1 MRWSVPTVAAAD
13 AVPGW
18 SSAPVGGTACCG
30 LFSWPAWVGASPS
43 TRPTVSGSPTDR
55 RATDHEVP
63 VPPVRVH
70 DVVADPRQR
79 SAGGTVPQRQDR
91 TRPPDPELALDDW
104 LASVGASAAR
114 AVEAP
119 AALLGEHLP
128 LLADAAINGRRPDS
142 FELDAVH
149 ELGRRAAAQGV
160 SARRAVD
167 LYLSAAWRLWRQLP
181 VVVRSS
187 DPEKVRRA
195 AEAVLRV
202 LDDAIGGP
210 VGGHQ
215 AERRAMIRQ
224 EETLRVEFVDDLLR
238 GDADVSRMV
247 ERAEP
252 FGIDL
257 GKPHQ
262 VALVAPRDGNG
273 AVDRVAIALER
284 AVVER
289 FGDREVLVATKDG
302 RVVVVVPGAPV
313 PAGGLPQ
320 GLDVGT
326 AIQQDLHRR
335 QLPGRWRVAAGR
347 AFPGAYGVARSY
359 EEALESL
366 TFADRLGLDTDVV
379 HARDLLVYRVL
390 GRDQAAIVDLVRDVL
405 TPLDQ
410 MRGGAEVLLET
421 LREYFNAGEVAT
433 EAARRLHVSV
443 RTVTYRLARVAQLTG
458 HRVSEPDQRIALHAA
473 VLGAPV
479 LAWPASPLPA
489 EP

>member
-1 MRWSVPTVAAAD
+1 MSRREDPAGRSDPEAAVEDWLSAVGDSAAA
-13 AVPGW
+13 AVK
-18 SSAPVGGTACCG
+18 
-30 LFSWPAWVGASPS
+30 
-43 TRPTVSGSPTDR
+43 
-55 RATDHEVP
+55 
-63 VPPVRVH
+63 
-70 DVVADPRQR
+70 
-79 SAGGTVPQRQDR
+79 
-91 TRPPDPELALDDW
+91 
-104 LASVGASAAR
+104 
-114 AVEAP
+114 AP
-119 AALLGEHLP
+119 ADLLGGYLP

-142 FELDAVH
+142 FELDAVR
-149 ELGRRAAAQGV
+149 ELGRRAAAEGV
-160 SARRAVD
+160 SARRALD
-167 LYLSAAWRLWRQLP
+167 HYLSAAWRLWRQLP
-181 VVVRSS
+181 VVARSS

-202 LDDAIGGP
+202 LDDAIG
-210 VGGHQ
+210 VLVDGHQ

-262 VALVAPRDGNG
+262 VALVAPVHGDG
-273 AVDRVAIALER
+273 AVDRAAIALER

-302 RVVVVVPGAPV
+302 RVVVVVPGGAV
-313 PAGGLPQ
+313 PALALPT

-326 AIQQDLHRR
+326 AIQQDLARR

-347 AFPGAYGVARSY
+347 PFPGAYGVARSY
-359 EEALESL
+359 EEALEAL
-366 TFADRLGLDTDVV
+366 TFADRLGLGADVV

-390 GRDQAAIVDLVRDVL
+390 GRDQAAMVDLVRDVL

-410 MRGGAEVLLET
+410 VRGGAEVLLET
-421 LREYFNAGEVAT
+421 LRGYFDAGEVAT

-458 HRVSEPDQRIALHAA
+458 YRVSEPDQRFALHAA
-473 VLGAPV
+473 VLGAQ
-479 LAWPASPLPA
+479 LLEWPGRPLPA
-489 EP
+489 DP

>member
-1 MRWSVPTVAAAD
+1 MSLLTFGNLQQERTVPPRQDPPGPPAPGPALGGGLSAVGRSGAAA
-13 AVPGW
+13 
-18 SSAPVGGTACCG
+18 
-30 LFSWPAWVGASPS
+30 
-43 TRPTVSGSPTDR
+43 
-55 RATDHEVP
+55 
-63 VPPVRVH
+63 VR
-70 DVVADPRQR
+70 
-79 SAGGTVPQRQDR
+79 
-91 TRPPDPELALDDW
+91 
-104 LASVGASAAR
+104 
-114 AVEAP
+114 AP
-119 AALLGEHLP
+119 ADLLGEYLP

-142 FELDAVH
+142 FELDAVR
-149 ELGRRAAAQGV
+149 ELGRRAAAEGV

-202 LDDAIGGP
+202 LDDAIG
-210 VGGHQ
+210 VLVDGHQ

-238 GDADVSRMV
+238 GDADVSGMV
-247 ERAEP
+247 ERADP
-252 FGIDL
+252 FAIDL

-262 VALVAPRDGNG
+262 VALVAPRDGDG

-313 PAGGLPQ
+313 PAAALPK

-326 AIQQDLHRR
+326 AIQQDLNRR

-359 EEALESL
+359 EEALEAL

-390 GRDQAAIVDLVRDVL
+390 GRDQAAMVDLVARCPPPG
-405 TPLDQ
+405 T
-410 MRGGAEVLLET
+410 RG
-421 LREYFNAGEVAT
+421 AGGRRCCSSPSGST
-433 EAARRLHVSV
+433 SPPARSRPRPPAGCTS
-443 RTVTYRLARVAQLTG
+443 RSARSPT
-458 HRVSEPDQRIALHAA
+458 
-473 VLGAPV
+473 
-479 LAWPASPLPA
+479 AWPG
-489 EP
+489 

>member
-1 MRWSVPTVAAAD
+1 MSHLRCRHRPCPSP
-13 AVPGW
+13 AVPCHGPRRPDAA
-18 SSAPVGGTACCG
+18 SSPCRLSATIVTGPASRGQRAAEAMRSGPVTHSVHPRHAEHAP
-30 LFSWPAWVGASPS
+30 AS
-43 TRPTVSGSPTDR
+43 
-55 RATDHEVP
+55 E
-63 VPPVRVH
+63 
-70 DVVADPRQR
+70 
-79 SAGGTVPQRQDR
+79 
-91 TRPPDPELALDDW
+91 DW
-104 LASVGASAAR
+104 LAAVGASAA
-114 AVEAP
+114 AAAQAP
-119 AALLGEHLP
+119 ADLLGEYLP
-128 LLADAAINGRRPDS
+128 MLAEAAIHGRRPDPW
-142 FELDAVH
+142 ELDAVR

-160 SARRAVD
+160 GARRAVD

-181 VVVRSS
+181 VVVRSN

-202 LDDAIGGP
+202 LDDAIG
-210 VGGHQ
+210 VLVDGHQ

-247 ERAEP
+247 QRAEP

-262 VALVAPRDGNG
+262 VALVAPRSADG
-273 AVDRVAIALER
+273 AVDRAAIALER

-302 RVVVVVPGAPV
+302 RVVVVVPGASV
-313 PAGGLPQ
+313 PALALPK

-326 AIQQDLHRR
+326 AIQQDLTRR
-335 QLPGRWRVAAGR
+335 QLAGRWCVAAGR
-347 AFPGAYGVARSY
+347 PFPGAYGIARSY
-359 EEALESL
+359 EEALEAL
-366 TFADRLGLDTDVV
+366 TFADRLGLDADVV

-405 TPLDQ
+405 MPLDQ
-410 MRGGAEVLLET
+410 VRGGAEVLLET
-421 LREYFNAGEVAT
+421 LREYFAAGEVAT

-458 HRVSEPDQRIALHAA
+458 YRVSEPGQRFSLHAA
-473 VLGAPV
+473 VLGAR
-479 LAWPASPLPA
+479 LLEWPATPLPA

>member
-1 MRWSVPTVAAAD
+1 MTRSQPSARPGRPATPSAA
-13 AVPGW
+13 
-18 SSAPVGGTACCG
+18 
-30 LFSWPAWVGASPS
+30 
-43 TRPTVSGSPTDR
+43 
-55 RATDHEVP
+55 
-63 VPPVRVH
+63 
-70 DVVADPRQR
+70 
-79 SAGGTVPQRQDR
+79 
-91 TRPPDPELALDDW
+91 DDW
-104 LASVGASAAR
+104 LASVAASAAN
-114 AVEAP
+114 ACKAPVE
-119 AALLGEHLP
+119 LLGGYLP
-128 LLADAAINGRRPDS
+128 MLADAAINGRRPDAS
-142 FELDAVH
+142 ELDAVR

-160 SARRAVD
+160 GARRAVD

-202 LDDAIGGP
+202 LDDA
-210 VGGHQ
+210 VGVLVDGHQ
-215 AERRAMIRQ
+215 AERRDMIRH
-224 EETLRVEFVDDLLR
+224 EETQRAEFVDDLLR
-238 GDADVSRMV
+238 GDADVSRLV

-257 GKPHQ
+257 GKPHH
-262 VALVAPRDGNG
+262 VALVAPCDGDG
-273 AVDRVAIALER
+273 AAERAATALER

-302 RVVVVVPGAPV
+302 RVVVVLPGGSAP
-313 PAGGLPQ
+313 AFALPK
-320 GLDVGT
+320 GVEVG
-326 AIQQDLHRR
+326 AALQQELRR
-335 QLPGRWRVAAGR
+335 RELAGRWRVAAGR

-359 EEALESL
+359 EEALEAL

-410 MRGGAEVLLET
+410 LRGGAEVLLET

-458 HRVSEPDQRIALHAA
+458 YSVSRPDQRISLHAA
-473 VLGAPV
+473 VLGAR
-479 LAWPASPLPA
+479 LLDWPATPLAP